1 MLTKKLTGAAGIM
14 AVGMAVGQGAIL
26 LATPYLAR
34 TYSIVEFGSLAQLM
48 TICNIATAIGCLRF
62 DLAIPGATTSEA
74 RGLFLL
80 SLGASTVMALLGV
93 LISKLFLSQI
103 SSYSISNSI
112 IIFLAIFL
120 TGFSQAT
127 FGYALHKKNYRQI
140 GNIRALQGLGFV
152 SIALTPLGLLW
163 SQSLSYLTALLPFI
177 FLKNKA
183 SDLQKISLKEVLRKY
198 KEFPMLS
205 MPGAMLDV
213 VGYSVCIWI
222 ISFHYGVGSAGEY
235 SQIQRIV
242 GAPLM
247 LVGISI
253 APLVLS
259 KSIEYLND
267 LDRLNRL
274 FWTTLALLIG
284 IALILVCTTAL
295 VGEEILRA
303 ILGDAWRVNCLFITP
318 IALAVAVRGCVS
330 PLSGILIAK
339 KRFGIT
345 LLWQALYLCSSLFFL
360 GFLGQYLIF
369 ENFVILYA
377 LHELALYTIYIYF
390 IYKAL

>member
-1 MLTKKLTGAAGIM
+1 MLSKKLTGAAGIM
-14 AVGMAVGQGAIL
+14 AVGIAVGQGVIL

-34 TYSIVEFGSLAQLM
+34 TYSVVEFGSLAQLM
-48 TICNIATAIGCLRF
+48 TVCNIATAIGCLRF
-62 DLAIPGATTSEA
+62 DLAIPGATPSEA

-80 SLGASTVMALLGV
+80 SLGASTVTALFGA

-103 SSYSISNSI
+103 SSYGISNSI

-127 FGYALHKKNYRQI
+127 FGYALHRKNYRQI
-140 GNIRALQGLGFV
+140 ANIRALQGLGFV
-152 SIALTPLGLLW
+152 SLALTPLGLLW
-163 SQSLSYLTALLPFI
+163 SQGLSYLTALLPFI
-177 FLKNKA
+177 LLKNKA
-183 SDLQKISLKEVLRKY
+183 PDLQKISLTEVLRKY

-213 VGYSVCIWI
+213 VGYSVCVWI

-259 KSIEYLND
+259 KSVEYLYN

-274 FWTTLALLIG
+274 FWITLTLLMG
-284 IALILVCTTAL
+284 IALILVCMTAL
-295 VGEEILRA
+295 VGEEILRVV
-303 ILGDAWRVNCLFITP
+303 LGDAWRVNCLFITP

-339 KRFGIT
+339 KRFGIA

-360 GFLGQYLIF
+360 GFLGRHLIF

-377 LHELALYTIYIYF
+377 LHEVALYTIYIYF
-390 IYKAL
+390 IYKVL